1 MGEEDRRKYE
11 LAAQAGTSTAA
22 ARAGGAAATGRAW
35 RAPHGQHHQQQ
46 QQGLVF
52 EVGDGDD
59 TSVDEGGDLM
69 ELDGGEQGL
78 APAPVG
84 GGNRGGGGGGGAG
97 NGRSPLG
104 RGSWTRPETREG
116 GGERE

>member
-11 LAAQAGTSTAA
+11 LAARASSGGSGGGSAG
-22 ARAGGAAATGRAW
+22 AGRVW
-35 RAPHGQHHQQQ
+35 RAPLGQYHQQQQQQ

-59 TSVDEGGDLM
+59 TSVDEGGGLM
-69 ELDGGEQGL
+69 ELDGEQQGL

-84 GGNRGGGGGGGAG
+84 GGNRAGAGGG

-104 RGSWTRPETREG
+104 RGSWTRPATGER
-116 GGERE
+116 GGEREE